1 MERYV
6 FIHGSSVGQSAFV
19 PTGAPEAVC
28 NDIAA
33 KYFQGRTLRQ
43 KESAAGKALFVELYG
58 SSQGIWCV
66 YSFVNNVCLGANGRD
81 GQYFAISILCKG
93 TYVYP
98 ESIYDMLAAAYE
110 TMFKNGRILKNAE
123 NGQSQY
129 VISQFSEQ
137 KEYLTAFLKKIEE
150 VFDKVSAG
158 EGKSLGDNV
167 STADYDS
174 WRGYKVSLDTCN
186 SISVFK
192 ELTGFGRLYVSGE
205 YESASAT
212 ISALRS
218 QLSKLQVEKA
228 EIENM
233 HIEATR
239 SQKSREFDKIEDLN
253 SQIRQK
259 DIEIASLQKENA
271 GYEAAIGAVRKEL
284 DRYAKVSKAVIDLQD
299 KKTQCQSKRWQDM
312 LKWLLLVL
320 ILLFTLLNALAS
332 FGFFRDGPTSGEGG
346 QTSGE
351 TQSTVTGSTAVNDN
365 PIPEVVSLNV
375 SPSELDFTSGGETKI
390 LSIFTDGE
398 WEMDNLS
405 EWIVCTKDENNVRT
419 LKVKADAN
427 HSTKGR
433 QCEIVIRSGQFEK
446 KVSIRQAAAASSSS
460 GSNILPYEFIVT
472 DNNGK
477 KLKEGDEVV
486 KGQVINVEL
495 KGLVDNR
502 GYGWTQS
509 KCTLS
514 GGAENTKTKVVTIG
528 SEDGD
533 AVFGYGKL
541 GKKYSSQRKKFKLKI
556 KPGTSTSAAT
566 SGSSPAAGE
575 STEGLSSS
583 ATLEMTRTPAG
594 LGPSKEG
601 MAPAETESSVN
612 SGNSTVSESLEEPG
626 TLPGSGTS
634 AEEDV
639 RPNQTP

>member
-19 PTGAPEAVC
+19 PIGAPEAVC

-58 SSQGIWCV
+58 SSQGIWSV

-81 GQYFAISILCKG
+81 GQYFAISILCNG

-205 YESASAT
+205 YESASAM

-218 QLSKLQVEKA
+218 QVSKLQVEKA

-351 TQSTVTGSTAVNDN
+351 TESTVTGSTAVNDN
-365 PIPEVVSLNV
+365 PNPEAFSLDV
-375 SPSELDFTSGGETKI
+375 IPSELDFTSGGETKI

-419 LKVKADAN
+419 LKVKADTN
-427 HSTKGR
+427 HSTKNR
-433 QCEIVIRSGQFEK
+433 QCEIVIRSGQIEK

-460 GSNILPYEFIVT
+460 RSNILPYEFIVT
-472 DNNGK
+472 DNNGRI
-477 KLKEGDEVV
+477 LKEGDEVT
-486 KGQVINVEL
+486 KGQRIHVTVQGRNP
-495 KGLVDNR
+495 GA
-502 GYGWTQS
+502 GYGWVYVG
-509 KCTLS
+509 CS
-514 GGAENTKTKVVTIG
+514 GDNDGKNTESVEITINGRRNSNEVVF
-528 SEDGD
+528 S
-533 AVFGYGKL
+533 YGKL
-541 GKKYSSQRKKFKLKI
+541 NDYSKRKKYTLIIKKSTGGANVAAASVKETEATGETVSPGEKGYEGDGDSSIEQ
-556 KPGTSTSAAT
+556 PVGEDPESM
-566 SGSSPAAGE
+566 SGADGLAEDHPAA
-575 STEGLSSS
+575 SDSS
-583 ATLEMTRTPAG
+583 G
-594 LGPSKEG
+594 
-601 MAPAETESSVN
+601 V
-612 SGNSTVSESLEEPG
+612 TVS
-626 TLPGSGTS
+626 
-634 AEEDV
+634 
-639 RPNQTP
+639 PN